1 MNIEK
6 VAVIG
11 AGLMGS
17 GIAAH
22 VANAGIPVTLLD
34 IVPKEA
40 PNRNVIAENA
50 VNNMLKPVKMGSPT
64 PLMHKKNAKLIT
76 TGNLEDDL
84 KLIGDAD
91 LIIEVVLEKLEIKHD
106 VFQKIDKFRKKN
118 SIVTSN
124 TSTIPR
130 EMLVRGMPESF
141 AKDFMISHF
150 FNPPRYLRLLEIIA
164 GNEVSREKVEAITKF
179 CDLSLGKEVVIC
191 NDTPGFIGNR
201 IGTYWT
207 LVGMIEA
214 VKLGLTVEEADAI
227 MGRPIGAPKT
237 GIFGLLDVVGLD
249 LIPHVTESM
258 SSNLSDEDMYNLSVK
273 DQESLGLDKILE
285 AMISEGYTGRKGKGG
300 FYRLNTETGKKI
312 KESRNLET
320 GVYNRSNKRTGLESV
335 KAAKK
340 GLRTLVEYNDKG
352 GEYAWRVLSK
362 TLSYAASL
370 VPEIT
375 DNLVNVDLA
384 MKNGFLWKKGP
395 FEMLDE
401 LGPSWFAAK
410 IAEDNMKI
418 PEIIAAVSNGN
429 FYDIIDGELSYFDT
443 SRKYSKLEKPKGYLN
458 AQDIKRGNKAIFR
471 NSSASLWDM
480 GENILLAEFHSK
492 MNSMDPLIM
501 EALSEASDLCESGDY
516 KGLVIGNDGT
526 NFSAGANL
534 GLTSFVTNVGAWE
547 EAEKFVQ
554 GGQLAF
560 MMLKHGNF
568 PVVGASHGLA
578 IGGGCEVLLACDAI
592 QAHSESYI
600 GLVEVGV
607 GLVPA
612 WGGCKEMITRWN
624 EDLSQ
629 PKGPMATIKS
639 IFENVGTARVATSAQ
654 EARELHFLRK
664 EDKITMNRERLLYDA
679 KELCKT
685 LVDNY
690 KAPEIKNHYL
700 PGPSGKAAL
709 DLAVDDLVK
718 AGHATP
724 HDVVVTKEL
733 SHILSGGDTDPT
745 ETVSD
750 EKILEMEREG
760 ILRLMRTE
768 GTMDRVEHMLT
779 KGRPLRN

>member
-34 IVPKEA
+34 IVPKDA
-40 PNRNVIAENA
+40 SNRNIIAESA

-64 PLMHKKNAKLIT
+64 PLMHRKNAKLIT
-76 TGNLEDDL
+76 VGNLEDDL
-84 KLIGDAD
+84 KLINDAD

-130 EMLVRGMPESF
+130 EMLLRGMPESF

-164 GNEVSREKVEAITKF
+164 GNEVSKEKVEAITKF

-214 VKLGLTVEEADAI
+214 VKLGLTVEEADAV

-273 DQESLGLDKILE
+273 EQESLGLDKILE
-285 AMISEGYTGRKGKGG
+285 TMISEGYTGRKGKGG

-410 IAEDNMKI
+410 IAEDDMKV
-418 PEIIAAVSNGN
+418 PELITAVSNGN
-429 FYDIIDGELSYFDT
+429 FYDIIDGELNYYDT

-458 AQDIKRGNKAIFR
+458 TNDIKRGNKAIFR
-471 NSSASLWDM
+471 NPSASLWDM

-501 EALSEASDLCESGDY
+501 EALSEAADLCESGEY

-578 IGGGCEVLLACDAI
+578 IGGGCEILLACDAI

-612 WGGCKEMITRWN
+612 WGGCKEMITRWS

-639 IFENVGTARVATSAQ
+639 IFENVGTAKVATSAQ

-685 LVDNY
+685 MIDNY
-690 KAPEIKNHYL
+690 KSPEIKMHSL

-750 EKILEMEREG
+750 EEILEMEREG

>member
-34 IVPKEA
+34 IVPKDA
-40 PNRNVIAENA
+40 ANRNLIAENA

-76 TGNLEDDL
+76 IGNLEDDL
-84 KLIGDAD
+84 ELIADAD
-91 LIIEVVLEKLEIKHD
+91 LIIEVVLEKLEIKNE
-106 VFQKIDKFRKKN
+106 VFHKIDKFRKKG

-130 EMLVRGMPESF
+130 KMLVKDMPNSF
-141 AKDFMISHF
+141 AKDFMITHF
-150 FNPPRYLRLLEIIA
+150 FNPPRYLRLLEIVA
-164 GNEVSREKVEAITKF
+164 GREVSEEKVKTISNF
-179 CDLSLGKEVVIC
+179 CDLKLGKEVVIC

-258 SSNLSDEDMYNLSVK
+258 SSNLSEEDMYNLSVNE
-273 DQESLGLDKILE
+273 QEGLGVDKILE
-285 AMISEGYTGRKGKGG
+285 NMISGGYTGRKGKGG

-320 GVYNRSNKRTGLESV
+320 GNYRPSNKRTGLESV

-340 GLRTLVEYNDKG
+340 GLRALVEYNDKG

-362 TLSYAASL
+362 TLVYAASL

-401 LGPSWFAAK
+401 LGPSWFAEK
-410 IAEDNMKI
+410 IAKDNMQV
-418 PEIIAAVSNGN
+418 PELLDTVSEGN
-429 FYDIIDGELSYFDT
+429 FYDIIDDELNYLDINGN
-443 SRKYSKLEKPKGYLN
+443 YSILEKPKGYLN
-458 AQDIKRGNKAIFR
+458 TADVKRGNTPIFR

-480 GENILLAEFHSK
+480 GDEILLAEFHSK

-501 EALSEASDLCESGDY
+501 EALGEASNFCDSGKY
-516 KGLVIGNDGT
+516 RGIVIGNDGT

-534 GLTSFVTNVGAWE
+534 GLSSFVTNVGAWE
-547 EAEKFVQ
+547 EAEKFVH
-554 GGQLAF
+554 GGQMAF
-560 MMLKHGNF
+560 MMLKHGNY

-578 IGGGCEVLLACDAI
+578 IGGGCEVLLACDAV
-592 QAHSESYI
+592 QAHAESYI

-624 EDLSQ
+624 QDSRQ
-629 PKGPMATIKS
+629 PKGPMATIMS
-639 IFENVGTARVATSAQ
+639 IFQNVGTAKVAASAQ
-654 EARELHFLRK
+654 EAK
-664 EDKITMNRERLLYDA
+664 EMNLLSSDDKITMNRERLLHDA
-679 KELCKT
+679 KELC
-685 LVDNY
+685 LSMISGY
-690 KAPEIKNHYL
+690 EAPVPNEHYL

-733 SHILSGGDTDPT
+733 SYILSGGDTDPT

-768 GTMDRVEHMLT
+768 GTMDRVEHMLMT
-779 KGRPLRN
+779 GRPLRN

>member
-1 MNIEK
+1 MTIEK

-22 VANAGIPVTLLD
+22 VANAGFPVILLD
-34 IVPKEA
+34 IVPKGA
-40 PNRNVIAENA
+40 SNRNIIAQTA
-50 VNNMLKPVKMGSPT
+50 VKNMLKPVKMGSPT
-64 PLMHKKNAKLIT
+64 PFMHKENSKLIK
-76 TGNLEDDL
+76 TGNLEDDI
-84 KLIGDAD
+84 KLISDAD

-106 VFQKIDKFRKKN
+106 VFQKIDKFRKKS

-130 EMLVRGMPESF
+130 EMLVSGMPGSF
-141 AKDFMISHF
+141 AEDFMITHF
-150 FNPPRYLRLLEIIA
+150 FNPPRYLRLLEIVA
-164 GNEVSREKVEAITKF
+164 GKEVSKEKVEIISKF
-179 CDLSLGKEVVIC
+179 CDLNLGKEVVLC

-214 VKLGLTVEEADAI
+214 VKLGLTVEEADAV

-258 SSNLSDEDMYNLSVK
+258 SSNLSVEDMYNFGVK
-273 DQESLGLDKILE
+273 EQESLGIDKILE
-285 AMISEGYTGRKGKGG
+285 GMISEGYTGRKGKGG
-300 FYRLNTETGKKI
+300 FYRLNTESGKKI

-320 GVYNRSNKRTGLESV
+320 GVYNPSSKRTGLESV

-395 FEMLDE
+395 FEMLDD
-401 LGPSWFAAK
+401 LGPSWFTAK
-410 IAEDNMKI
+410 LVKENMQV
-418 PEIIAAVSNGN
+418 PPLLAAVSKGT
-429 FYDIIDGELSYFDT
+429 FYDTIDGELNYFDI
-443 SRKYSKLEKPKGYLN
+443 SGKYSQLKKPKGYLN
-458 AQDIKRGNKAIFR
+458 AQDVKRGNKPIFR
-471 NSSASLWDM
+471 NPSASLWDM
-480 GENILLAEFHSK
+480 GDDILLAEFHSK

-501 EALSEASDLCESGDY
+501 ETLSEASDFCESGEY

-534 GLTSFVTNVGAWE
+534 GLSSFVTNVGAWE
-547 EAEKFVQ
+547 EADKFVQ

-612 WGGCKEMITRWN
+612 WGGCKEMITRWS
-624 EDLSQ
+624 EDPKQ

-639 IFENVGTARVATSAQ
+639 IFENVGTAKVATSAQ
-654 EARELHFLRK
+654 EAREMNFLRS
-664 EDKITMNRERLLYDA
+664 EDKITMNRERLLHDA
-679 KELCKT
+679 KELCKKM
-685 LVDNY
+685 VDNY
-690 KAPEIKNHYL
+690 TVPEPKNHHL

-709 DLAVDDLVK
+709 DLAVDDLLK

-724 HDVVVTKEL
+724 HDVIVTKEL
-733 SHILSGGDTDPT
+733 SYILSGGDTDPT

-750 EKILEMEREG
+750 EKILEMEKKG
-760 ILRLMRTE
+760 ILKLMRTE

-779 KGRPLRN
+779 TGRPLRN

>member
-22 VANAGIPVTLLD
+22 VANAGFPVTLLD
-34 IVPKEA
+34 IVPKGA
-40 PNRNVIAENA
+40 TNRNVIAETA
-50 VNNMLKPVKMGSPT
+50 IKNMLKPVKMGSPT
-64 PLMHKKNAKLIT
+64 PLMHKKNSKLIKV
-76 TGNLEDDL
+76 GNIEDDI

-91 LIIEVVLEKLEIKHD
+91 LIIEVVLEKLEIKHN

-130 EMLVRGMPESF
+130 EILIKGMPESF
-141 AKDFMISHF
+141 AKDFMIAHF
-150 FNPPRYLRLLEIIA
+150 FNPPRYLRLLEIVA
-164 GNEVSREKVEAITKF
+164 GKEVSKEKVEVISNF
-179 CDLSLGKEVVIC
+179 CDLNLGKEVVLC

-214 VKLGLTVEEADAI
+214 VKLGLTVEEADAV

-258 SSNLSDEDMYNLSVK
+258 SSNLPKEDLYNLGVK
-273 DQESLGLDKILE
+273 EQEGLGIDKILE
-285 AMISEGYTGRKGKGG
+285 TMISEGYIGRKGKGG
-300 FYRLNTETGKKI
+300 FYRLNTVNGKRI

-320 GVYNRSNKRTGLESV
+320 GGYKPSNKRTGLGSI

-340 GLRTLVEYNDKG
+340 GLRKLVEYNDKG

-395 FEMLDE
+395 FEMLDD

-410 IAEDNMKI
+410 ITEEKEQV
-418 PEIIAAVSNGN
+418 PELLSAVSDGN
-429 FYDIIDGELSYFDT
+429 FYDINNGELNYLDISG
-443 SRKYSKLEKPKGYLN
+443 RYSKLEKPNGYLN
-458 AQDIKRGNKAIFR
+458 TQDIKRGNKPIFR

-492 MNSMDPLIM
+492 MNSMDSLIM
-501 EALSEASDLCESGDY
+501 EVLSKAADLCESGEY

-547 EAEKFVQ
+547 EAENFVH

-612 WGGCKEMITRWN
+612 WGGCKEMITRWSK
-624 EDLSQ
+624 DSRQ

-639 IFENVGTARVATSAQ
+639 IFENVGTAKVATSAQ
-654 EARELHFLRK
+654 EARDMNFLCS
-664 EDKITMNRERLLYDA
+664 EDKITMNRERLLHDA
-679 KELCKT
+679 KELCRKMIDGYEPPT
-685 LVDNY
+685 PKEHN
-690 KAPEIKNHYL
+690 L

-709 DLAVDDLVK
+709 DMAVDDLVK

-724 HDVVVTKEL
+724 HDVIVTKEL
-733 SHILSGGDTDPT
+733 SYILSGGDTDPT

-750 EKILEMEREG
+750 EKILEMERKG
-760 ILRLMRTE
+760 ILKLMRTE
-768 GTMDRVEHMLT
+768 GTMDRVEHMLAT
-779 KGRPLRN
+779 GRPLRN